1 MGCGGNSAVFLE
13 MRKVSKQSDTDRQ
26 LLEAEKNK
34 SICPSEPTEGL
45 GPDNT
50 WTWASQCADLEL
62 QAWVRTGPGG
72 PHSKATTLWVLRS
85 FKPLCDKVHPSNSV
99 TLTGFRRKAQPSIL
113 TGRFH

>member
-26 LLEAEKNK
+26 LLEAEKSK

-50 WTWASQCADLEL
+50 WT
-62 QAWVRTGPGG
+62 
-72 PHSKATTLWVLRS
+72 
-85 FKPLCDKVHPSNSV
+85 
-99 TLTGFRRKAQPSIL
+99 
-113 TGRFH
+113 